1 MSTIQE
7 QLKNLE
13 KQKEE
18 LEKRIQEEKEEKKS
32 KQRHSIEHL
41 EELVKPL
48 SEEMDMK
55 GKILHYGNSTR
66 IFENKPISIHTKE
79 IQISDREQ
87 LQINNNI
94 YHRYLLEAKRIKNG
108 IMYKR
113 KNPNIVLPKEI
124 RDQLDELVIL
134 PRHPMNKE
142 LLTEEIYLTLIG
154 ILKKQDER
162 IKTLENIIL
171 KNQILNQDV

>member
-1 MSTIQE
+1 MTSLTQQLE
-7 QLKNLE
+7 QLKV
-13 KQKEE
+13 QKEE
-18 LEKRIQEEKEEKKS
+18 LEKRIQDEKEEKKS
-32 KQRHSIEHL
+32 KQRSSIEHL

-55 GKILHYGNSTR
+55 GKILNYSNPTGIYERN
-66 IFENKPISIHTKE
+66 PISINMKE

-87 LQINNNI
+87 LQINNNM

-108 IMYKR
+108 IMYKQ

-124 RDQLDELVIL
+124 RDQLDEFVIL
-134 PRHPMNKE
+134 PRPPMNKE
-142 LLTEEIYLTLIG
+142 LLTEEIYVTLIR

-162 IKTLENIIL
+162 IKELEIIL
-171 KNQILNQDV
+171 KKK